1 MPAKGQPGNTGNF
14 WKDFAWGFEKGF
26 TPFAEIGKFFGLK
39 KGGKIN
45 RTGVYKLHKGERVLN
60 AKQTKAWDKA
70 HRKKKTK
77 KSGAKKKPAAKG
89 RRKKRR

>member
-14 WKDFAWGFEKGF
+14 WKDFAWGFEKAF
-26 TPFAEIGKFFGLK
+26 TPFAEVGKLFGLK

-60 AKQTKAWDKA
+60 ARQTKAWDKA
-70 HRKKKTK
+70 HRKK

-89 RRKKRR
+89 RRKRRR

>member
-14 WKDFAWGFEKGF
+14 WKDFAWGFEKAF
-26 TPFAEIGKFFGLK
+26 TPFAEVGKLFGLK

-70 HRKKKTK
+70 HRKKKK
-77 KSGAKKKPAAKG
+77 KTGARKRSAP
-89 RRKKRR
+89 RRKRR

>member
-14 WKDFAWGFEKGF
+14 WKDFAWGFEKAF
-26 TPFAEIGKFFGLK
+26 TPFAEVGKLFGLK

-70 HRKKKTK
+70 HRKKK
-77 KSGAKKKPAAKG
+77 SGAKKKPAAKG
-89 RRKKRR
+89 RRKRRR

>member
-1 MPAKGQPGNTGNF
+1 MPAKGQQGNTGNF

-26 TPFAEIGKFFGLK
+26 SEVGKLFGLK

-45 RTGVYKLHKGERVLN
+45 RTGPYYLHKGERVLN

-70 HRKKKTK
+70 HRKKKKTC
-77 KSGAKKKPAAKG
+77 AKKKTGARKKNAP
-89 RRKKRR
+89 RRKRR

>member
-39 KGGKIN
+39 KGGKIS

-60 AKQTKAWDKA
+60 AKQTKAWEKA
-70 HRKKKTK
+70 HRKKKK
-77 KSGAKKKPAAKG
+77 ACAKKKPAAKG